1 MANEL
6 QFEKPLTELRAKIE
20 ELRRLADAQGIDLSD
35 EIGKLE
41 RKAAEL
47 AQSIYGEL
55 TPWQKVQIARHP
67 ERPTTLD
74 YIRGMCTD
82 FIELHGDR
90 TFGDD
95 PALVGGIAKLEGIP
109 VTVLGHQK
117 GRDTKEN
124 IYRRFGM
131 PEPEGYR
138 KALRLMKQAEKFGRP
153 VICFIDTSG
162 AYPGVAAEERGQS
175 EAIARNLLEMAG
187 LQVPIVCVVTGEGGS
202 GGALALGVGDRIF
215 MLEHAVYSVISPE
228 GAAALLWK
236 DATQAR
242 RAAET
247 MRITAQDL
255 HRFGI
260 ADDVIEEPM
269 GGAQKDP
276 ALTIARVKE
285 KVLAAV
291 QELLLLPPEQL
302 VAERYNKYRA
312 IGQFRETAGHP
323 AASAKPDTEPPKSDI
338 VESGKVR

>member
-1 MANEL
+1 MASDL
-6 QFEKPLTELRAKIE
+6 QFEKPLMELRAKIE
-20 ELRRLADAQGIDLSD
+20 ELRRFTEEKGIDFSD
-35 EIGKLE
+35 EIAKLE

-47 AQSIYGEL
+47 EQSIYGEL
-55 TPWQKVQIARHP
+55 TPWQKVQIARHGD
-67 ERPTTLD
+67 RPTTLD
-74 YIRGMCTD
+74 YIRGIFTD

-95 PALVGGIAKLEGIP
+95 PALVGGIAKLEGMP

-162 AYPGVAAEERGQS
+162 AYPGMAAEERGQS

-187 LQVPIVCVVTGEGGS
+187 LKVPIVCVVTGEGGS
-202 GGALALGVGDRIF
+202 GGALALGVGDRIL

-236 DATQAR
+236 DASQAQ

-260 ADDVIEEPM
+260 ADGVIEEPL

-276 ALTIARVKE
+276 ETMIARVKE
-285 KVLAAV
+285 YVLAAV
-291 QELLLLPPEQL
+291 KELSLLTGEEL
-302 VAERYNKYRA
+302 VEARYRKYRA
-312 IGQFRETAGHP
+312 IGRYKENTLQ
-323 AASAKPDTEPPKSDI
+323 AAEAEEIAPK
-338 VESGKVR
+338 

>member
-1 MANEL
+1 MAADL
-6 QFEKPLTELRAKIE
+6 QFEKPLTELRNKIE
-20 ELRRLADAQGIDLSD
+20 ELRKFTEEKGIDFSD
-35 EIGKLE
+35 EIEKLE
-41 RKAAEL
+41 SKAAEL
-47 AQSIYGEL
+47 EQSIYGEL

-74 YIRGMCTD
+74 YIRGMFTD

-95 PALVGGIAKLEGIP
+95 PALVGGIGKLEGIP
-109 VTVLGHQK
+109 VTILGHQK

-138 KALRLMKQAEKFGRP
+138 KALRLMRQAEKFGRP

-175 EAIARNLLEMAG
+175 EAIARNLIEMAG
-187 LQVPIVCVVTGEGGS
+187 LSVPIVCVVTGEGGS

-236 DATQAR
+236 DATQAQ

-260 ADDVIEEPM
+260 ADDVIEEPL

-276 ALTIARVKE
+276 ELTISRVKE
-285 KVLAAV
+285 RVVAAIK
-291 QELLLLPPEQL
+291 ELLLLPEEEL
-302 VAERYNKYRA
+302 VEARYRKFKA
-312 IGQFRETAGHP
+312 IGEFKEIIPQNVQEIET
-323 AASAKPDTEPPKSDI
+323 DI
-338 VESGKVR
+338 VESEKVR